1 MRRDMIAAVRRGHSR
16 RSVARRHGVDLATV
30 IRWVGRTVGQ
40 RLDRADLRDR
50 PPGRRVA
57 VNRTPEPVEDR
68 ILEVRGELQQS
79 VLGEFG
85 ARAIQEELLRQG
97 EAAVPT
103 IRTIGRILA
112 RRDAVHRGRRKRRP
126 GPPPGWH
133 LPAVGHGRAELDSVD
148 VVEGLAIKAGPAFE
162 LLTVVSL
169 HGGVAGVYLSQPS
182 YRAPHV
188 LTACLVH
195 WQAHGCPDFA
205 QFDNDSRFQGPH
217 SHRNV
222 LSRVMRLC
230 LGLGVT
236 PVFVPPHEFGL
247 QATIENF
254 NGLWQRKVWQRFG
267 FLSVA
272 AVAEH
277 SARYVAARN
286 AQQAQRRQGA
296 PARRRIPA
304 DWQLDLQQRPAGRII
319 FIRRTDSQGTAE
331 LLGHRFPVDRHWLFR
346 LVRCTVDLQLHRID
360 FHALSRRQPACQPLL
375 GQAFHEIPN
384 RHFHE

>member
-1 MRRDMIAAVRRGHSR
+1 M

-30 IRWVGRTVGQ
+30 IRWVRRAEGQ
-40 RLDRADLRDR
+40 RLDRADLGDR
-50 PPGRRVA
+50 RPGRRSA
-57 VNRTPEPVEDR
+57 INRTGPE
-68 ILEVRGELQQS
+68 LEERVLVVRDELKQG
-79 VLGEFG
+79 VLGEYG
-85 ARAIQEELLRQG
+85 ARAIHDELIRQQVP
-97 EAAVPT
+97 AVPT

-112 RRDAVHRGRRKRRP
+112 RWDAVQRGRRKRWP
-126 GPPPGWH
+126 APPPGWH
-133 LPAVGHGRAELDSVD
+133 LPAVGHRRAELDSID
-148 VVEGLAIKAGPAFE
+148 VVEGLAIKDGPAFE

-169 HGGVAGVYLSQPS
+169 HGGLAGVYLSQPS

-188 LTACLVH
+188 LTACLAH
-195 WQAHGCPDFA
+195 WQAHGCPEFA

-217 SHRNV
+217 SHHNV

-247 QATIENF
+247 QAAIEHF

-267 FLSVA
+267 FLSVD

-277 SARYVAARN
+277 SARYLAARN
-286 AQQAQRRQGA
+286 AQQAQRREAA
-296 PARRRIPA
+296 PARRPIPA
-304 DWQLDLQQRPAGRII
+304 DWRLDLQRRPIGQII

-331 LLGHRFPVDRHWLFR
+331 LLGYRFQVDRHWLFR
-346 LVRCTVDLQLHRID
+346 LVRCTVDLQQHRID

-375 GQAFHEIPN
+375 GQAFHEILN

>member
-1 MRRDMIAAVRRGHSR
+1 M

-30 IRWVGRTVGQ
+30 IRWVRRTAGQ
-40 RLDRADLRDR
+40 RLDRAELGDR
-50 PPGRRVA
+50 PPGRRSA
-57 VNRTPEPVEDR
+57 VNRTCPA
-68 ILEVRGELQQS
+68 LEEQVLAVRGELQQS
-79 VLGEFG
+79 VLGEYG
-85 ARAIQEELLRQG
+85 ARAIQAELLRQG
-97 EAAVPT
+97 VAGVPT

-112 RRDAVHRGRRKRRP
+112 RRDAVQRGRRKRRP
-126 GPPPGWH
+126 APPPGWH
-133 LPAVGHGRAELDSVD
+133 LPVVGPGRAELDSID
-148 VVEGLAIKAGPAFE
+148 VVEGLAIKDGPAFE

-169 HGGVAGVYLSQPS
+169 HGGLAGVYLSQPS

-188 LTACLVH
+188 LTACLTH
-195 WQAHGCPDFA
+195 WQTHGCPDFA

-217 SHRNV
+217 SHRDV
-222 LSRVMRLC
+222 LSRVTRLC

-247 QATIENF
+247 QAAIEHF

-277 SARYVAARN
+277 SARYLAARN
-286 AQQAQRRQGA
+286 AQQAQRREAA
-296 PARRRIPA
+296 PARRPIPA
-304 DWQLDLQQRPAGRII
+304 DWRLDLQRRPVGQII

-331 LLGHRFPVDRHWLFR
+331 LLGYRFPVDRHWLFR
-346 LVRCTVDLQLHRID
+346 LIRCTVDLQEHRID
-360 FHALSRRQPACQPLL
+360 FHALSRRQPAHQPLL